1 MRAAKAPALAPLLR
15 AFFLDR
21 LVRQR
26 NASPATVAAYRD
38 TFRLLLRFAE
48 RRLRRPA
55 ASLTT
60 DDLAAPLVLAFLDD
74 LERGRR
80 NGVRTRNARLAAVR
94 SFASFAG
101 REEPVA
107 LSVFQRVLAIPFKRC
122 SKAVLGH
129 MSREEIQALL
139 DAPDQSTRSGR
150 RDRVLLATI
159 YNTGARASEALGL
172 NVADVQL
179 GRVPRLLLHGKG
191 RKERT
196 IPLWRSTARA
206 LTAWIRELGAGPGDP
221 LFPNRDGARLSRSGL
236 ARRVELAVR
245 SATAACPAL
254 RGRRI
259 SPHILRHT
267 TAMHLLES
275 GTDLTVIAMWL
286 GHESITTTHG
296 YLEADLSMK
305 SRALAGVDSP
315 STRAARRYRPP
326 DSLLTFLD
334 GL

>member
-1 MRAAKAPALAPLLR
+1 MTAKAPALAPLLR

-21 LVRQR
+21 LVCQR

-55 ASLTT
+55 ALLTT
-60 DDLAAPLVLAFLDD
+60 DDFAAPLILAFLDD
-74 LERGRR
+74 LERSRR

-107 LSVFQRVLAIPFKRC
+107 LAQFQRVLAIPSKRC
-122 SKAVLGH
+122 STPVLGH
-129 MSREEIQALL
+129 LSKDEVQALL
-139 DAPDQSTRSGR
+139 DAPDQATRAGR
-150 RDRVLLATI
+150 RDRVLLTTI
-159 YNTGARASEALGL
+159 YNTGARVSEALGL

-179 GRVPRLLLHGKG
+179 DRTPRLLLHGKG

-196 IPLWRSTARA
+196 IPLWRGTART
-206 LTAWIRELGAGPGDP
+206 LTAWIRELAAAPGDP
-221 LFPNRDGARLSRSGL
+221 LFPNRQGARLTRSGV
-236 ARRVELAVR
+236 ARRLALAVG
-245 SATAACPAL
+245 SAAQTCPAL

-259 SPHILRHT
+259 SPHTLRHT

-275 GTDLTVIAMWL
+275 GTDITVIAMWL

-296 YLEADLSMK
+296 YLEADLTMK
-305 SRALAGVDSP
+305 SRALAGVVGP
-315 STRAARRYRPP
+315 SGRAARRYRAP
-326 DSLLTFLD
+326 DSLLAFLD